1 MGKLAKGKGKKKNAM
16 KIILEKEKCIGCGSC
31 VSLCPKFFELEEDGK
46 AHLKGSQVDKKSEND
61 ELEIKEAD
69 CSKEAVEICPVQCI
83 KII

>member
-1 MGKLAKGKGKKKNAM
+1 M

-31 VSLCPKFFELEEDGK
+31 AALCPKFFELKEDGK
-46 AHLKGSQVDKKSEND
+46 VHLKGSSVDEKSESD
-61 ELEIKEAD
+61 ELEIKEVD